1 MDRDGRR
8 RSLGIGAITC
18 RRVAGRSSSAYG
30 PLDRSRL
37 VARTGRRLVARRGRR
52 RGPEAAGPRGQSRPA
67 DLATHR
73 TRGRVPEVAGP
84 LSRPAD
90 RVHRGRSNVRDAVR
104 SPGSS
109 RNRYSHSAIPGR
121 TPRVAAEGF
130 ARCQPRDLPA
140 VRRHTGKTQPPRAE
154 QVRHCTGEPRLA
166 LPEQRALGEAQQRR
180 VASRHTG
187 AVRPLEE
194 DRRSR
199 RPPHQKIKTVPIA
212 LAAPSAMKR
221 TRASCSCSTANPNR
235 VAHDRIFAFL
245 MLKRG
250 AVVGKSIVNSW
261 LTRPS
266 RARRL
271 NRQGHNTGFATLSSR
286 RCAVQRALEGA
297 LPIRRREVP
306 WAPARLRSFAQSAP
320 TWHDLLQSALVQ
332 RCASGRA
339 KCTSPVPHRVD
350 TRSGALRCANSR
362 AKSRSSPAPIQGSA
376 RP

>member
-1 MDRDGRR
+1 MLNWQLANLPIAGTEPRKLFTPVRSRSKHTSNGIKLTRAQMASPRIRSVPGGSVAYCEVPLAPRRTIPPTEPSASTRPSPDVPSKQVNENRLPTTKLRASSAPMFPASAGTAAKRPATAKSAHTVFVILWTRDGRR
-8 RSLGIGAITC
+8 RSLGIRAITC

-73 TRGRVPEVAGP
+73 SPGRVPEVAGP

-130 ARCQPRDLPA
+130 RARCQPRDLPA
-140 VRRHTGKTQPPRAE
+140 VRRHTGKTQPPQAE
-154 QVRHCTGEPRLA
+154 LARHYTGEPRLA
-166 LPEQRALGEAQQRR
+166 LPEQRALGEARQRR

-187 AVRPLEE
+187 AVRPLEQ

-199 RPPHQKIKTVPIA
+199 RPPHQKI
-212 LAAPSAMKR
+212 
-221 TRASCSCSTANPNR
+221 
-235 VAHDRIFAFL
+235 
-245 MLKRG
+245 
-250 AVVGKSIVNSW
+250 
-261 LTRPS
+261 
-266 RARRL
+266 
-271 NRQGHNTGFATLSSR
+271 R
-286 RCAVQRALEGA
+286 RCQLHWQRQ
-297 LPIRRREVP
+297 
-306 WAPARLRSFAQSAP
+306 AR
-320 TWHDLLQSALVQ
+320 
-332 RCASGRA
+332 
-339 KCTSPVPHRVD
+339 
-350 TRSGALRCANSR
+350 
-362 AKSRSSPAPIQGSA
+362 
-376 RP
+376 